1 MSGSFRLS
9 STPAALHKKLFFLFT
24 ALLLS
29 GQFKAQP
36 RLYDFRYG
44 VGFAIPHRA
53 IMKGLIKEYV
63 QMGELLLLNQGKT
76 QWEKNNRYL
85 KWGVNCMF
93 TTLGNKK
100 VFGNAMGF
108 LPYMEYNNFSRKNLS
123 AHFGLGI
130 GAAYVPKSF
139 NIVENHTNIAVSS
152 NINGAVCF
160 RFTVKASITDYIH
173 WNGGLGFTHF
183 SNGSFKLP
191 NLGINTFT
199 LSTGFTI
206 GHSEKI
212 LPQRKAIRD
221 SLKST
226 NSKKW
231 KPIVFLN
238 SGLKEVYPVLGKKY
252 VVITGSAGVYRWLL
266 ARAMVGAQLDAF
278 HDTAIRHHL
287 RSDDQPDN
295 DNQQILQLG
304 ISAFLEY
311 KLNRFSFPIQLGGY
325 VYDEY
330 KANGSIYT
338 RLGIRFAIYK
348 NLVASFIL
356 KSHYAK
362 ADYLETGLGWR
373 W

>member
-1 MSGSFRLS
+1 MGSS
-9 STPAALHKKLFFLFT
+9 AATKAKILCII
-24 ALLLS
+24 LLLS
-29 GQFKAQP
+29 LSVNAQP
-36 RLYDFRYG
+36 GIYDFRYG

-76 QWEKNNRYL
+76 QWERNNRYL

-108 LPYMEYNNFSRKNLS
+108 LPYMEYNNFSGKNIS

-139 NIVENHTNIAVSS
+139 NIAENHTNIAVSS

-160 RFTVKASITDYIH
+160 RFTAKARINDYIH
-173 WNGGLGFTHF
+173 FNAGLGFTHF

-191 NLGINTFT
+191 NLGINTFS
-199 LSTGFTI
+199 LISGFTI
-206 GHSEKI
+206 GHTEKKI
-212 LPQRKAIRD
+212 PPRKEIRD

-226 NSKKW
+226 HTKKW
-231 KPIVFLN
+231 KPFVFFN

-252 VVITGSAGVYRWLL
+252 VVMTGSAGVYRWLL

-278 HDTAIRHHL
+278 YDSAIRHHL
-287 RSDDQPDN
+287 KSDDQPEN
-295 DNQQILQLG
+295 DHQPILQLG

-311 KLNRFSFPIQLGGY
+311 KLNRFSFPLQLGGY

-338 RLGIRFAIYK
+338 RLGVRYTLTK